1 MFNFKKQNF
10 YCIILLIIIVFIFS
24 ANSILVKA
32 DYNFQENSGLNK
44 TGNNTGHKTII
55 LSNKSPAEIAGLA
68 IKIFIALLGI
78 IFLGLMIYGGYI
90 WMTARGNDQDV
101 EKAKNT
107 IVSATIGLI
116 IVLAAYAVT
125 AYIGK
130 KIKF

>member
-32 DYNFQENSGLNK
+32 DYNFQENSGLNE
-44 TGNNTGHKTII
+44 TGNNTGHKAII

-116 IVLAAYAVT
+116 IVLVAYAVT

>member
-32 DYNFQENSGLNK
+32 DYNFQENSGLNE
-44 TGNNTGHKTII
+44 TGNNTGHKAII